1 MHPEIAR
8 KLTAQR
14 GCELREQAQRAMVAK
29 MVSRRLQGDASR
41 RRPCRTRPTISSAR
55 PAPDYVD
62 GSFLTVSPAGDHAA
76 RPAGPRGLCGVRAP
90 WRRWSRGPRREAGRG
105 GR

>member
-29 MVSRRLQGDASR
+29 MVSRRLQGVR
-41 RRPCRTRPTISSAR
+41 R
-55 PAPDYVD
+55 
-62 GSFLTVSPAGDHAA
+62 G
-76 RPAGPRGLCGVRAP
+76 AGP
-90 WRRWSRGPRREAGRG
+90 AGRG
-105 GR
+105 RRFRLPGQPQTTWTARS